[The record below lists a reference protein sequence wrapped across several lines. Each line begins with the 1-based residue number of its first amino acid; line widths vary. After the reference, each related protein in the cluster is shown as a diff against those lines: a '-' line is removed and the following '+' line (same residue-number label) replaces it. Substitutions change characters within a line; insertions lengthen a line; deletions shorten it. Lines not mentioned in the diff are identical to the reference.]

1 MRRKL
6 LELLCCPKCFGELNC
21 IADPSDIAEADEI
34 IAGKLQCSGCK
45 AEYLIKDSIPRFV
58 PQDNYAESFGYQ
70 WNLFSRT
77 QLDSY
82 NGTEQSANRFYSETG
97 WTKESLQGK
106 WILDAGCGAGRF
118 LDVASQN
125 ECDVVGIDLSSA
137 IDASRKNLEGR
148 KNVHLVQASI
158 YELPF
163 RKGAFDGCYCIGVI
177 QHTPDPQ
184 KTVSALPQF
193 VKKDGDIVVTIY
205 ERKPWTYLFCK
216 YWYRPVTRKMK
227 KESLLRM
234 IRALMPVGFAVSDV
248 LFRVPVLG
256 RFFQFVIPVANYVGK
271 TDLSR
276 AQRYDWAILDTFDM
290 LSPTFDQP
298 QTQAET
304 ESALT
309 GAGVTDIRR
318 LPNAGLNLIGKKS

>member
-6 LELLCCPKCFGELNC
+6 LDLLCCPKCSSELDC
-21 IADPSDIAEADEI
+21 VSEIEEAEEI
-34 IAGKLQCSGCK
+34 VAGKLRCSGCGG
-45 AEYLIKDSIPRFV
+45 EYMIKDSIPRFV
-58 PQDNYAESFGYQ
+58 APDNYAESFGYQ

-82 NGTEQSANRFYSETG
+82 NGTNQSANRFYSETG
-97 WTKESLQGK
+97 WTNESLKGK

-163 RKGAFDGCYCIGVI
+163 KKGAFDGCYCIGVI
-177 QHTPDPQ
+177 QHTPDPK
-184 KTVSALPQF
+184 KTMAALPGF
-193 VKKDGDIVVTIY
+193 LKKGGEIVVTIY
-205 ERKPWTYLFCK
+205 ERKPWTYLFSK

-227 KESLLRM
+227 KESLLRL
-234 IRALMPVGFAVSDV
+234 IRTLMPAGFAVTNV

-256 RFFQFVIPVANYVGK
+256 KVFQFAIPVANYVGK
-271 TDLSR
+271 SDLSR
-276 AQRYDWAILDTFDM
+276 DQRYDWAILDTFDM

-298 QTQAET
+298 QTQAEA
-304 ESALT
+304 ESALSE
-309 GAGVTDIRR
+309 AGIIDIRR
-318 LPNAGLNLIGKKS
+318 LPNAGLNLVGKKA

>member
-21 IADPSDIAEADEI
+21 IADPPSAADDEI
-34 IAGKLQCSGCK
+34 IAGKLRCSGCNV
-45 AEYLIKDSIPRFV
+45 EYLIKDSIPRFV
-58 PQDNYAESFGYQ
+58 PPDNYAESFGYQ
-70 WNLFSRT
+70 WNLFIRT

-82 NGTEQSANRFYSETG
+82 NGKEKSPNRFSSETG
-97 WTKESLQGK
+97 WTKESLKGK

-163 RKGAFDGCYCIGVI
+163 KKGAFAGCYCIGVI

-216 YWYRPVTRKMK
+216 YWYRP
-227 KESLLRM
+227 
-234 IRALMPVGFAVSDV
+234 IRSEEHTSEL
-248 LFRVPVLG
+248 
-256 RFFQFVIPVANYVGK
+256 Q
-271 TDLSR
+271 
-276 AQRYDWAILDTFDM
+276 
-290 LSPTFDQP
+290 
-298 QTQAET
+298 
-304 ESALT
+304 
-309 GAGVTDIRR
+309 
-318 LPNAGLNLIGKKS
+318 